1 MTSKPG
7 DYGLDFAW
15 DRPSIQAI
23 KDGGYTFVCR
33 YISFNKTGKN
43 ITKAEYASYLLAG
56 LDVCLNWEY
65 SKDDQK
71 RGAAGGRVDGAEAF
85 KQAQALGAPSGAVI
99 YCSADW
105 DVQPDELSV
114 CRAYWAAFKHEMKGV
129 YRVGVYGGYR
139 AVSAALDAG
148 YHGWQTYAWSY
159 GKWSA
164 AHFRQIK
171 NGITVGGAD
180 CDRNQLIRPD
190 AGFVENTM
198 TITDEDAKKI
208 ATTWSGSD
216 TVPWDP
222 AKNYTN
228 GGALYDT
235 AQRVIELRQMVT
247 DLTAKVDAMAAAGGP
262 DNAPVLAVLAAMQA
276 EFSELRTK
284 LSAAYAV

>member
-23 KDGGYTFVCR
+23 KDGGYKFVCR

-43 ITKAEYASYLLAG
+43 ITKSEYASYLLAG
-56 LDVCLNWEY
+56 IDVGLNWEY
-65 SKDDQK
+65 RADDQK
-71 RGAAGGRVDGAEAF
+71 RGAYGGHVDGAEAF
-85 KQAQALGAPSGAVI
+85 KQAQALGAPSGTVI

-114 CRAYWAAFKHEMKGV
+114 CRAYWDAFRQEMRGV

-139 AVSAALDAG
+139 AVSDALARG
-148 YHGWQTYAWSY
+148 YHGWQTFAWSY
-159 GKWSA
+159 GKWSS

-171 NGITVGGAD
+171 NGISVGGAD

-190 AGFVENTM
+190 PGFVEANMATIED
-198 TITDEDAKKI
+198 TDKKITDIHYATFTTAGTGRGNGSLVDLAQETRAAI
-208 ATTWSGSD
+208 AE
-216 TVPWDP
+216 V
-222 AKNYTN
+222 N
-228 GGALYDT
+228 
-235 AQRVIELRQMVT
+235 
-247 DLTAKVDAMAAAGGP
+247 AKVDALATAGGA
-262 DNAPVLAVLAAMQA
+262 DNGPVLAAIAA
-276 EFSELRTK
+276 LRADFEDLRIK